1 MAEAS
6 DSEMGSP
13 ENEALISAAQ
23 NPSSS
28 DSDSDSD
35 VGEAEELLRIQTL
48 ESEVSSD
55 PSKYD
60 AHVEYIKCLRKLGEI
75 EKLREAREAM
85 SALHPLTPLMWQ
97 EWARDELTAR
107 PEAFLEI
114 EKLYEKGVFDY
125 LSVPLW
131 CDYLNF
137 VQEHDPAV
145 RECSSEGILK
155 ARNLFERALTAAGLH
170 VAEGS
175 KIWEVY
181 REFEQA
187 ILLTIDENDNE
198 AKEKQVQR
206 IRNIFHRQLSVPLA
220 NMRSTLLAFKA
231 WEVEQGNVLDVN
243 SSSMDGISSHVA
255 SAYEKAMDMYDAR
268 AHLEEQIVRQD
279 ISDSERHQQF
289 LHPSDGLGGVCL
301 RGLSAYTLYHRYTPS
316 QSKLAFQGL
325 ILIGKRWLLLSFSME
340 FGLAIEVADHA
351 LLKDLNYLNF
361 EQSSGDPARVQI
373 LYERAITEFPVSRDL
388 WLDYTQY
395 LDKTL
400 KVANVVRDVYSRA
413 VKNCPGLESFGFS
426 TCFPWNVHVLLRE
439 RFQQYVLL
447 DHCYL

>member
-35 VGEAEELLRIQTL
+35 VGEAEELLRLQTL

-125 LSVPLW
+125 LVGL
-131 CDYLNF
+131 
-137 VQEHDPAV
+137 V
-145 RECSSEGILK
+145 LK
-155 ARNLFERALTAAGLH
+155 EYGAQNSDIDLAAGLH

-231 WEVEQGNVLDVN
+231 WEVEQGNVLDVILAVW
-243 SSSMDGISSHVA
+243 MGF
-255 SAYEKAMDMYDAR
+255 
-268 AHLEEQIVRQD
+268 HLMLP
-279 ISDSERHQQF
+279 
-289 LHPSDGLGGVCL
+289 LHTRRRWICMMPV
-301 RGLSAYTLYHRYTPS
+301 
-316 QSKLAFQGL
+316 L
-325 ILIGKRWLLLSFSME
+325 IL
-340 FGLAIEVADHA
+340 
-351 LLKDLNYLNF
+351 
-361 EQSSGDPARVQI
+361 
-373 LYERAITEFPVSRDL
+373 
-388 WLDYTQY
+388 
-395 LDKTL
+395 
-400 KVANVVRDVYSRA
+400 
-413 VKNCPGLESFGFS
+413 KNK
-426 TCFPWNVHVLLRE
+426 
-439 RFQQYVLL
+439 
-447 DHCYL
+447 